1 MQTLISQDDKDS
13 LNNQLTTQDV
23 YASIQL
29 MQQQNQLNANME
41 RLRHIR
47 ADTQDMRRSQLE
59 LQR

>member
-47 ADTQDMRRSQLE
+47 ADT
-59 LQR
+59 